1 MKQTSPSASQES
13 SPADRSQEFVP
24 VTGGQDTTS
33 ASTLLVVAYAGMWLA
48 IFGFVWLTKKKQKS
62 IDKRLDSLEKA
73 LRQAD
78 KAGDG

>member
-1 MKQTSPSASQES
+1 MKQTPPNAAHEGSPQ
-13 SPADRSQEFVP
+13 DRSQEFVA

-33 ASTLLVVAYAGMWLA
+33 ASTLLVVAYMGMWLA

-62 IDKRLDSLEKA
+62 LDARLDSLEKA
-73 LRQAD
+73 LQSAD